1 MKILASL
8 NVHHTI
14 AFSIVCQFNFSHFT
28 EGVVLAHLG
37 LIFISLETTDIEII
51 FMFLLTIHIFSLQS
65 VCSDHC

>member
-1 MKILASL
+1 MFITLYHLVLYVSLILAIS
-8 NVHHTI
+8 
-14 AFSIVCQFNFSHFT
+14 T

-37 LIFISLETTDIEII
+37 LIFISLKTTDTEII